1 MINKK
6 LLIAAVLA
14 MSVSINTGCA
24 NVDKPAAPGG
34 TNITE
39 PDKSQNGSG
48 FDEARQ
54 ESIMKEYETIIAKE
68 NNISEYIFFADKNIS
83 ALSPENASKLII
95 KLEGIQ
101 KDYLPNLEDKY
112 YTTGNIQSTLEEL
125 YKPEYDLSSIDAAD
139 VKDEEVK
146 KVLEETIKLGYKIE
160 TAEGMFFPIIDY
172 SFYEKYSSYAAVD
185 IKDYITLMTAESDK
199 VPAKDAALVISWDE
213 LFDRAF
219 KQEKFLS
226 QHKNSAKYEEVKD
239 LYKKYVTFAVYGL
252 NNTPLFA
259 YENKKMNADAKAA
272 YEKAVAQDS
281 NLAQVLKAYYE
292 AIKKDGFKLTDK
304 VKSYQGDLIKNE
316 KFLP

>member
-1 MINKK
+1 MINRK

-14 MSVSINTGCA
+14 MIVSINAGCT

-39 PDKSQNGSG
+39 PDKGQKGSG
-48 FDEARQ
+48 FDEAKQ

-68 NNISEYIFFADKNIS
+68 NNIFEYISFAEKNIGG
-83 ALSPENASKLII
+83 LSPKNASKLII
-95 KLEGIQ
+95 KLEEIQ
-101 KDYLPNLEDKY
+101 KEYLPKLEDKY
-112 YTTGNIQSTLEEL
+112 YAAGNIQSTLGEL
-125 YKPEYDLSSIDAAD
+125 YKPEYDLSSIDTAD

-172 SFYEKYSSYAAVD
+172 NFYEKYSSYAAAD

-226 QHKNSAKYEEVKD
+226 QHKDSAKYEEVRD

-259 YENKKMNADAKAA
+259 YENKKMDADAKAA
-272 YEKAVAQDS
+272 YEKAIAQDS
-281 NLAQVLKAYYE
+281 KLAQALKGYYE
-292 AIKKDGFKLTDK
+292 AVEKDGFKLTDK
-304 VKSYQGDLIKNE
+304 VKKYQDDLIKNQ